1 MTVTVRRCAAILL
14 FAGALSA
21 SPPLSSAQA
30 PAPVTVGTAGG
41 DVTVLADRI
50 EQVGPDDLTVATGRV
65 EITRGTARLLADRV
79 EINRATGD
87 ATAQGNVIFYD
98 GEDRLT
104 GQRIDYNIKTGTGV
118 VHRGEARAAPY
129 YRLGGERLER
139 LSESVYRVRRGVFTT
154 CEDDPPAWSFRFGS
168 ATADLDDIIY
178 GTNAS
183 FWVKGVPLIPLMPFF
198 AAAIRR
204 ERQTGFLPPQLGTS
218 SRKGVFAEVPFYW
231 AISDSQ
237 DATLA
242 LELFER
248 RGIGAAGEY
257 RYVLSDRQRGALNV
271 FYVRETAQNDD
282 DRGWAAFKHDWTLA
296 PGLAFRADLNGV
308 SDDGVLRMYE
318 DSLAR
323 RATQRAE
330 SNLSLTRTWENWNL
344 VGRLFWYQDLT
355 TPRRVEL
362 QRLPEV
368 VVQGTRQAVPGLPGV
383 LYQLDASAVNFM
395 REVGSEGARVDLHP
409 QVARPVSLAGY
420 ATLTPF
426 LGGRLTAYDRTVTG
440 VRVLDGESVETT
452 ESDARV
458 RRMLEFGGDLES
470 RLSRVYRPGG
480 AGGFESLLHSIE
492 PRLRYTR
499 LVGDNFYG
507 LPAWTTRVDR
517 IPEGSWLEYS
527 ITNRIRGKTVSPVGT
542 EAVRVDLVRF
552 VVAHAYDVQERR
564 VGNVAADLIVQPTER
579 LRFRADASYNVQGAG
594 FQSVTSDLAFSVP
607 YVTASIGTRYTKQQL
622 GAGPTA
628 GIVPEFVQVP
638 GTYNLGGR
646 EPNRATVSFLTAG
659 LTSELTRNVAVRA
672 HTFWD
677 IRSNTFVENR
687 FGVDL
692 RFDCWGLLLE
702 YVDRAQAG
710 GSGRAEDEFRFAINL
725 LGIGQAL
732 SSSLGTGAGS
742 GGPRLK

>member
-1 MTVTVRRCAAILL
+1 MTVTTWRCATILL
-14 FAGALSA
+14 LAGVLLA
-21 SPPLSSAQA
+21 SPAASPAQA
-30 PAPVTVGTAGG
+30 PGPVIVSTAGG

-50 EQVGPDDLTVATGRV
+50 EQVGPDNLTIASGHV

-87 ATAQGNVIFYD
+87 ATAQGHVIFYD

-104 GQRIDYNIKTGTGV
+104 GERIEYNVKTGTGV
-118 VHRGEARAAPY
+118 VYRGEARAAPY
-129 YRLGGERLER
+129 YRLGGERMER
-139 LSESVYRVRRGVFTT
+139 LGDSVYRVRRGIFTT
-154 CEDDPPAWSFRFGS
+154 CEDDSPAWSFRFGS

-183 FWVKGVPLIPLMPFF
+183 FWVKDVPLIPFLPFF

-204 ERQTGFLPPQLGTS
+204 ERQTGFLPPQFGQS
-218 SRKGVFAEVPFYW
+218 SRKGVFLGIPFYW

-237 DATLA
+237 DATLS

-248 RGIGAAGEY
+248 RGVGATGEY
-257 RYVLSDRQRGALNV
+257 RYVFSTAQRGALSG
-271 FYVRETAQNDD
+271 FYVKETEQSGD
-282 DRGWAAFKHDWTLA
+282 DRGWAAFRHEWLVGR
-296 PGLAFRADLNGV
+296 GLSLKADLNAV
-308 SDDGVLRMYE
+308 SDDGVLRTYE

-330 SNLSLTRTWENWNL
+330 SNLAVTQTWENWNL

-355 TPRRVEL
+355 TSRRVEL
-362 QRLPEV
+362 QRLPELT
-368 VVQGTRQAVPGLPGV
+368 VQGTRQAVPGLHGV
-383 LYQLDASAVNFM
+383 LYQLDAGVVNFV
-395 REVGSEGARVDLHP
+395 RDLGSEGARFDLHP
-409 QVARPVSLAGY
+409 QVSRPISLGGY

-440 VRVLDGESVETT
+440 VRIVHGESVERT
-452 ESDARV
+452 EADARV
-458 RRMLEFGGDLES
+458 RRLGELGGDLES
-470 RLSRVYRPGG
+470 RVSRVYRPDGL
-480 AGGFESLLHSIE
+480 GGFDALLHSIE
-492 PRLRYTR
+492 PRVHYVR

-527 ITNRIRGKTVSPVGT
+527 LTNRIRGRTVSPAGT
-542 EAVRVDLVRF
+542 EAVRVDLARF
-552 VVAHAYDVQERR
+552 VLAHGYDFQENR

-579 LRFRADASYNVQGAG
+579 LRFRGDASYNVDGAG
-594 FQSVTSDLAFSVP
+594 LQSLTSDLALTVSP
-607 YVTASIGTRYTKQQL
+607 VTASIGTRYTKQQL

-628 GIVPEFVQVP
+628 GVVPEFVQVP
-638 GTYNLGGR
+638 GTYALGGR
-646 EPNRATVSFLTAG
+646 EPNRSSVSFLTAG
-659 LTSELTRNVAVRA
+659 ATSELTRHLAVRA

-677 IRSNTFVENR
+677 VRTDTFVENR

-702 YVDRAQAG
+702 YVDRSQAG
-710 GSGRAEDEFRFAINL
+710 GGRAEDEFRFGLNL
-725 LGIGQAL
+725 LGVGHAL
-732 SSSLGTGAGS
+732 STRLGTGTES